1 MKKVLAILLAFTL
14 MTTAL
19 AGCTSSGD
27 TSSGEPASSAETE
40 RTNITV
46 MLESSENGE
55 PYKIW
60 SQLYAGYLEEAGLD
74 LEIEWELLPN
84 DDDYANK
91 LQLYLASNTLPD
103 HYACAN
109 GTFSSAAKEIN
120 AIVNVGEELK
130 RAGYYDQMN
139 GAIIDFLTDADDGE
153 VYLWPGALY
162 CEYFYY
168 RKDKFEQYNLEA
180 PTTWNEF
187 LNVCQVLTDNGETA
201 VMIGGASQHQLM
213 RYVSLPVWRAV
224 GPEFIMDFVNLETT
238 FAETPIGYK
247 GAEIVYELGTK
258 GYFQDGFTATD
269 YTDAGDMFFAGEGCI
284 FYAGSDKAAKAAE
297 GYDDGI
303 YGIFGVPDVDGVEN
317 ISTNIP
323 IHAGFANAFNAQTY
337 DSVMQGFFD
346 YICQHFGDACYD
358 VGLFSPFVGE
368 LPEELPQIYADA
380 YELFESAEIGWT
392 SWDDKLDAATCTA
405 MQDLDEELALGLIT
419 PEDWYTEL
427 DKIVVENN
435 S

>member
-19 AGCTSSGD
+19 VGCASSGD

-187 LNVCQVLTDNGETA
+187 LFKC
-201 VMIGGASQHQLM
+201 M
-213 RYVSLPVWRAV
+213 P
-224 GPEFIMDFVNLETT
+224 
-238 FAETPIGYK
+238 
-247 GAEIVYELGTK
+247 
-258 GYFQDGFTATD
+258 
-269 YTDAGDMFFAGEGCI
+269 
-284 FYAGSDKAAKAAE
+284 GS
-297 GYDDGI
+297 
-303 YGIFGVPDVDGVEN
+303 
-317 ISTNIP
+317 
-323 IHAGFANAFNAQTY
+323 HR
-337 DSVMQGFFD
+337 
-346 YICQHFGDACYD
+346 
-358 VGLFSPFVGE
+358 
-368 LPEELPQIYADA
+368 
-380 YELFESAEIGWT
+380 
-392 SWDDKLDAATCTA
+392 
-405 MQDLDEELALGLIT
+405 
-419 PEDWYTEL
+419 
-427 DKIVVENN
+427 
-435 S
+435 